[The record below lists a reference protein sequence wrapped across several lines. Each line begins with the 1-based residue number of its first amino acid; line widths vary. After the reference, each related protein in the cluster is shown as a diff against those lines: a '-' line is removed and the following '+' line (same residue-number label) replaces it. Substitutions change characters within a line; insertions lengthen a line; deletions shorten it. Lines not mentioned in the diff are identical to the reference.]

1 MIFYRIP
8 EVLASSP
15 HFSVFSASSVV
26 NLVAFN
32 PYPNGA

>member
-1 MIFYRIP
+1 MIFYRFP

-15 HFSVFSASSVV
+15 HFSVV

-32 PYPNGA
+32 PYQMALG